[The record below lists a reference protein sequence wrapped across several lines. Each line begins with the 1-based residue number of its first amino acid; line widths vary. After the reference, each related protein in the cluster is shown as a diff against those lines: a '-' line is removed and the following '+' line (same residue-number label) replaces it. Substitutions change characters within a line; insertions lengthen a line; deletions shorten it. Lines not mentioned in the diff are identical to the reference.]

1 MIPYDD
7 LRLVNKS
14 FEEELKKEF
23 NDVLNNGWYILGKKV
38 KEFEDAF
45 AAFHKSKYAL
55 GVANG
60 LDALILALKNYN
72 FPQGAEVIVPSNTFI
87 ATILS
92 ILHNNLKPVLV
103 EPDINTYNIDP
114 SKIEAAITSNT
125 KAIIVVHLYGKCC
138 EMDPIVAIAK
148 KHNLKLIEDTAQ
160 AHGAKYKSKLSGT
173 FGEIGCFSFY
183 PGKNLGALGDGGG
196 VITNDDAIAKK
207 IHQLRNYGSEV
218 KYYNDEVGYNSR
230 LDELQ
235 AAFLS
240 VKLKSL
246 NKITDHKRKI
256 AGIYHD
262 NLKNDFIKPNV
273 HGDFFD
279 VYHIY
284 NIRHPKRDA
293 IREFLLKNDIRA
305 EIHYPVAP
313 NKQKALQEIFTGKSF
328 PISEEIHDTT
338 LSLPCSVCHSE
349 DDIYKVVEV
358 LNKF

>member
-14 FEEELKKEF
+14 FEEEFKKEF
-23 NDVLNNGWYILGKKV
+23 NSLLENGWYILGKKV
-38 KEFEDAF
+38 KEFEEAF
-45 AAFHKSKYAL
+45 AAFHKSKHAL

-72 FPQGAEVIVPSNTFI
+72 FPQGTEVIVPSNTFI

-114 SKIEAAITSNT
+114 SKIEAAITANT

-138 EMDPIVAIAK
+138 EMDPIIAIAK

-160 AHGAKYKSKLSGT
+160 AHGAKYKNKLSGT
-173 FGEIGCFSFY
+173 FGEIGCYSFY

-196 VITNDDAIAKK
+196 IITNDDAIAKK

-218 KYYNDEVGYNSR
+218 KYYNEEIGYNSR

-235 AAFLS
+235 AALLTI
-240 VKLKSL
+240 KLRSL
-246 NKITDHKRKI
+246 NKITDHKRKL
-256 AGIYHD
+256 ADIYHD
-262 NLKNDFIKPNV
+262 NLKNDFIKPQV
-273 HGDFFD
+273 HPDFFD

-284 NIRHPKRDA
+284 NIRHKKRDE

-313 NKQKALQEIFTGKSF
+313 NKQKALQHIFASQSF
-328 PISEEIHDTT
+328 PISEEIHATT

-349 DDIYKVVEV
+349 DDINKVVEM